1 MTAKLDISKPLR
13 LIGIQVF
20 EGTHSNVKKILSA
33 GWYPFIKCDNDAEM
47 GTRKDLYPVVSQD
60 CCPQDYY
67 RIDKRLPRISISAI
81 AGKNGSGK
89 SSLVGIL
96 YRILNNFAEEL
107 LQTKEKEQTDEVKH
121 AYGLEARLFFEQDG
135 IQKYINLDDG
145 NVTYFELSNGQPEKI
160 NIHLL
165 SEKQRNE
172 VLNGFFYTIS
182 VNYSLYAFNPS
193 DYYSPFNDSEKD
205 SDDGKWLDNL
215 FHKNDGYY
223 IPIVLTPFREDG
235 QIDVNIENELA
246 KQRIEVLSLLFHSQG
261 KEFLDDYQ
269 PSHFAFKYINDYWEK
284 KMESLYERP
293 IKSEIKNIQDI
304 LIFNLESIWM
314 DVLNV
319 ELGRTFF
326 PQDSDRDK
334 NVLFYLAY
342 KTIKICSTYPEYREM
357 SHFDDLLAMK
367 EPVISGQN
375 EKPLLNTDSNTI
387 MHVSSNSAAMWFN
400 KNNMVLYNVVKTIF
414 HSECNH
420 ITLKIH
426 QCLDYLKEKRYID
439 DEGIL
444 IVDNEMLKGVTYK
457 TYDDMMRLLPPPF
470 FITEVSYK
478 RRKRNGRKHM
488 ETEMTLQSMSSGER
502 QMLYSLSYIYYH
514 IKNIASIKKNGKRVV
529 GYHHINLVFDE
540 AELYYH
546 PEYQRQYI
554 NRLLENLAMC
564 NINRTNIRSIN
575 IIIITH
581 SPFILS
587 DLPRSN
593 ILFLRKGDNHSKEA
607 EIIKKDEKETL
618 GANIYDLLKS
628 SFFLEYAIGDL
639 VQKKLQDI
647 LDVYYMKNLKKQR
660 KKFVKNKEEYRYTIS
675 HLGEDYLRRSF
686 QNIYDQLEYMMYNHQ
701 DRRLLMEELEYHKK
715 RTEILNKRLERE

>member
-1 MTAKLDISKPLR
+1 MAAKLDTSKPLR
-13 LIGIQVF
+13 LIGIQLF
-20 EGTHSNVKKILSA
+20 DGTHDNVSKILSS
-33 GWYPFIKCDNDAEM
+33 GWYPFIKCDNDDKM
-47 GTRKDLYPVVSQD
+47 GTRKDRYPIVSKD
-60 CCPQDYY
+60 SCPQDYY

-107 LQTKEKEQTDEVKH
+107 LQTKEKDYTDEVKH

-135 IQKYINLDDG
+135 VQKFINLDDG

-193 DYYSPFNDSEKD
+193 DYYSPFNASEKD

-235 QIDVNIENELA
+235 QIDVNNENGLA
-246 KQRIEVLSLLFHSQG
+246 KQRIEVLSLMFHSQG

-269 PSHFAFKYINDYWEK
+269 PSHFSYRYINDYWEK
-284 KMESLYERP
+284 KTESLLDKP
-293 IKSEIKNIQDI
+293 IKNELMDIQDI
-304 LIFNLESIWM
+304 LIFNLEGIWEN
-314 DVLNV
+314 VLRE
-319 ELGRTFF
+319 ELHRLFQPDKF
-326 PQDSDRDK
+326 DRDK

-342 KTIKICSTYPEYREM
+342 KTIKICSTYPGYREM
-357 SHFDDLLAMK
+357 SHFDKLLDSK
-367 EPVISGQN
+367 EPAQKGILIKKDGSTVMRVN
-375 EKPLLNTDSNTI
+375 
-387 MHVSSNSAAMWFN
+387 SNSFTNWFN
-400 KNNMVLYNVVKTIF
+400 RYENRLYNVVKTLF

-439 DEGIL
+439 DEGKL
-444 IVDNEMLKGVTYK
+444 NVDEELLKGVSYE
-457 TYDDMMRLLPPPF
+457 TYDDMMRVLPPPF

-478 RRKRNGRKHM
+478 RINIKSIEKNEQEQERKR
-488 ETEMTLQSMSSGER
+488 EMTIESMSSGER
-502 QMLYSLSYIYYH
+502 QMLYSLSYVFYH
-514 IKNIASIKKNGKRVV
+514 IKNIASIKENGKRVV
-529 GYHHINLVFDE
+529 GYHHINLIFDE

-554 NRLLENLAMC
+554 SRLLENLAMC

-587 DLPRSN
+587 DLPKSN
-593 ILFLRKGDNHSKEA
+593 ILFLRKS
-607 EIIKKDEKETL
+607 DEDTDDVGKETL

-628 SFFLEYAIGDL
+628 GFFLEYAIGDL

-647 LDVYYMKNLKKQR
+647 LNVYYENDSEKR
-660 KKFVKNKEEYRYTIS
+660 KEKFMRNKDEYSYTIS
-675 HLGEDYLRRSF
+675 HLGEDYLKRSF
-686 QNIYDQLEYMMYNHQ
+686 QNLYDQMEYMYDPQ
-701 DRRLLMEELEYHKK
+701 YLRLQMEEQMRYHQEQARKL
-715 RTEILNKRLERE
+715 TEKLKEK

>member
-33 GWYPFIKCDNDAEM
+33 GWYPFIKCDNDAEI

-107 LQTKEKEQTDEVKH
+107 LQTKEKEQTNEVKH
-121 AYGLEARLFFEQDG
+121 AYGLDARLFFEQDG
-135 IQKYINLDDG
+135 VQKFINLEDE

-193 DYYSPFNDSEKD
+193 DYFSPFNDNEKD

-223 IPIVLTPFREDG
+223 IPIALTPFREDG
-235 QIDVNIENELA
+235 QINVNNENELA
-246 KQRIEVLSLLFHSQG
+246 KQRIEVLSFLFHSQG

-269 PSHFAFKYINDYWEK
+269 PSHFSYRYINDYWEK
-284 KMESLYERP
+284 KA
-293 IKSEIKNIQDI
+293 
-304 LIFNLESIWM
+304 ESILNRPNNSELGSVEYNLINRLEEIWE
-314 DVLNV
+314 DVLKD
-319 ELGRTFF
+319 ELHKEFV
-326 PQDSDRDK
+326 PEDSDRDK

-357 SHFDDLLAMK
+357 SRLDKLFDSIK
-367 EPVISGQN
+367 EPAQKEFLSKKNGTLV
-375 EKPLLNTDSNTI
+375 
-387 MHVSSNSAAMWFN
+387 HVSLSIIASWFN
-400 KNNMVLYNVVKTIF
+400 QNYQILYNVVKDLF

-439 DEGIL
+439 DEGKL
-444 IVDNEMLKGVTYK
+444 NVDEELLKGVSYD
-457 TYDDMMRLLPPPF
+457 TYDDVMRLLPPPF
-470 FITEVSYK
+470 FVTDVSYK
-478 RRKRNGRKHM
+478 RKNIKSTEQNKH
-488 ETEMTLQSMSSGER
+488 EMTIGSMSSGER
-502 QMLYSLSYIYYH
+502 QMLYSLSYIFYH
-514 IKNIASIKKNGKRVV
+514 IKNIASIKVNGKRAV
-529 GYHHINLVFDE
+529 GYHHVNLIFDE

-554 NRLLENLAMC
+554 TRLLENLAMC

-587 DLPRSN
+587 DLPKSN
-593 ILFLRKGDNHSKEA
+593 ILFLRKGDDTDDVG
-607 EIIKKDEKETL
+607 IETL

-628 SFFLEYAIGDL
+628 GFFLEYAIGDL

-647 LDVYYMKNLKKQR
+647 LNVYYENDSEKR
-660 KKFVKNKEEYRYTIS
+660 KEKFMRNKEEYSYTIS
-675 HLGEDYLRRSF
+675 HLGEDYLKRSF
-686 QNIYDQLEYMMYNHQ
+686 QNLYDQMEYMYNPQYRRLQMEKQVQYHQ
-701 DRRLLMEELEYHKK
+701 DQARRL
-715 RTEILNKRLERE
+715 TEKLKEK

>member
-1 MTAKLDISKPLR
+1 MAAKLDTSKPLR

-20 EGTHSNVKKILSA
+20 EGTHSNVRKILST
-33 GWYPFIKCDNDAEM
+33 GWYPFIKCDNDADM
-47 GTRKDLYPVVSQD
+47 GTRKDLYPVVSKD

-135 IQKYINLDDG
+135 VQKFINLDDG

-172 VLNGFFYTIS
+172 ILNGFFYTIS

-193 DYYSPFNDSEKD
+193 DYYSPFNASEKD

-235 QIDVNIENELA
+235 QIDVNNENELA
-246 KQRIEVLSLLFHSQG
+246 KQRIEVLSLLFHSLG

-269 PSHFAFKYINDYWEK
+269 PSHFSYRYINDYWEK
-284 KMESLYERP
+284 KTESLNNRP
-293 IKSEIKNIQDI
+293 IKSELEDVQDI
-304 LIFNLESIWM
+304 LLFNFEGIWQ
-314 DVLNV
+314 DVLMQ
-319 ELGRTFF
+319 ELQRNFM
-326 PQDSDRDK
+326 PEDSDRDK

-342 KTIKICSTYPEYREM
+342 KTIKICSTYPKYREM
-357 SHFDDLLAMK
+357 SCFDALFDMK
-367 EPVISGQN
+367 EPVHDDRALKRKDNSI
-375 EKPLLNTDSNTI
+375 I
-387 MHVSSNSAAMWFN
+387 MRVSSSSVTSWFYQN
-400 KNNMVLYNVVKTIF
+400 YHFLFNVAKELF

-426 QCLDYLKEKRYID
+426 QCLDYLKERRYID
-439 DEGIL
+439 DEGKL
-444 IVDNEMLKGVTYK
+444 NVDEDLLKGISYE
-457 TYDDMMRLLPPPF
+457 TYDDMMRVLPPPF

-478 RRKRNGRKHM
+478 RKNIKSTEQNENENENER
-488 ETEMTLQSMSSGER
+488 EMTIESMSSGER
-502 QMLYSLSYIYYH
+502 QMLYSLSYVFYH
-514 IKNIASIKKNGKRVV
+514 IKNIASIKENGKRVV
-529 GYHHINLVFDE
+529 GYHHINLIFDE
-540 AELYYH
+540 SELYYH

-554 NRLLENLAMC
+554 SRLLENLAMC

-587 DLPRSN
+587 DLPKSN
-593 ILFLRKGDNHSKEA
+593 ILFLRKS
-607 EIIKKDEKETL
+607 DEDTDDVGKETL

-628 SFFLEYAIGDL
+628 GFFLEYAIGDL

-647 LDVYYMKNLKKQR
+647 LNVYYENDSEKR
-660 KKFVKNKEEYRYTIS
+660 KEKFMRNKDEYSYTIS
-675 HLGEDYLRRSF
+675 HLGEDYLKRSF
-686 QNIYDQLEYMMYNHQ
+686 QNLYDQMEYMYDPQ
-701 DRRLLMEELEYHKK
+701 YLRLQMEEQMRYHQEQARKL
-715 RTEILNKRLERE
+715 TEKLKEK